1 MKNRLGTII
10 VAILVVFVMLQIAMA
25 AAPKDSWLSKA
36 NMPSIREGL
45 TVTAVDGKIYAI
57 DGYGKVGGMFV
68 GETDINEVYDP
79 TTDSWTS
86 KMPAPTRRCELTAAA
101 HGGKIYVLG
110 GRGPLSAI
118 LTTNEIYDV
127 AADTWSTGAPMLT
140 ARAGLAS
147 AALGNKIYA
156 IGGRTGAIPRS
167 GPVLNT
173 VEVYDIATGTWTI
186 VAPLKVA
193 RSDLVAVAHGGK
205 IYAIGGWDGTNA
217 VGTVE
222 VYNPTK
228 DIWTIATPMPTARSN
243 LAADVKGNSIYAI
256 GGLSADPV
264 PTYLSTT
271 EAYNIAK
278 GTWDTTK
285 APMPTARTE
294 MDSARVG
301 DKIYVIGGG
310 IFGALIG
317 GNVNEAYIAG

>member
-57 DGYGKVGGMFV
+57 DGYGIVGGTFV
-68 GETDINEVYDP
+68 GDTNITEVYDP
-79 TTDSWTS
+79 TTNSWTT
-86 KMPAPTRRCELTAAA
+86 KAPAPTKRAELTAAA

-110 GRGPLSAI
+110 GRFVGV

-127 AADTWSTGAPMLT
+127 AANTWSTGAPMLT

-156 IGGRTGAIPRS
+156 IGGRTGTAPRS
-167 GPVLNT
+167 PTVLNT
-173 VEVYDIATGTWTI
+173 VEVYDIATGTWTS
-186 VAPLKVA
+186 VAALNEA
-193 RSDLVAVAHGGK
+193 RSDLVAVAHGGR
-205 IYAIGGWDGTNA
+205 IYAIGGWNGTNA
-217 VGTVE
+217 TGTVE

-228 DIWTIATPMPTARSN
+228 NIWTTATPMPTARSN
-243 LAADVKGNSIYAI
+243 LVADVKGNSIYAI
-256 GGLSADPV
+256 GGLDDSGMG
-264 PTYLSTT
+264 YLNTT
-271 EAYNIAK
+271 EAYNIK
-278 GTWDTTK
+278 KDTWDTK
-285 APMPTARTE
+285 APMPTARAE

-317 GNVNEAYIAG
+317 GNVTEAYIAV